1 MFLIKS
7 TVIYTIFFL
16 FLMLIF
22 LLYVLGAARY
32 ITDFEENTCDMTYM
46 FEYPQY
52 VVCKQYDDLKKKLLL
67 LFTC

>member
-1 MFLIKS
+1 MFLIRS
-7 TVIYTIFFL
+7 AVIYIILFL

-22 LLYVLGAARY
+22 LLYILGTARY

-52 VVCKQYDDLKKKLLL
+52 VVCKHTKI
-67 LFTC
+67 